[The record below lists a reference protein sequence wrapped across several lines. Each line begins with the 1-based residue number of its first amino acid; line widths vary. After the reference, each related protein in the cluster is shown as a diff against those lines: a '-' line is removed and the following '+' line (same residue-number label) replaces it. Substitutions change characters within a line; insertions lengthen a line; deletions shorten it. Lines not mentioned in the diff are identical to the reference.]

1 MGFIVRSGFRRRAFQ
16 TCFRATH
23 ASHLHSR
30 YGARTERDLELFDV
44 VPHRPP
50 PDLAYLTH
58 PFPSQTFLG
67 RGPTGANERDAGS
80 DRTSRNPTGTRY
92 SASESGGWA
101 SRSRGSAGKSE
112 HPPSSV
118 FSLPRSHVSNKG
130 GMFGQRGG
138 VTGADTT
145 HALRRPFAGAE
156 TREELEQLEDDVLRV
171 IVDEAREK
179 IAKDERRAR
188 AAERDRLAELEEV
201 AVDGNSDDEHG
212 SKRAGPPK
220 PDPVAET
227 VLHMGDGD
235 DDVLDAIRGLGEK
248 QRVTGI
254 LQRGDLARAILA
266 TRLARRAGARK
277 RRCVCISRSFHG
289 DGTAAMAKIIHPEDF
304 ERFIHRGVDC
314 EGCDAKEIARLYA
327 CCLAGRAGG
336 RAAAADA
343 LDANQLCLVLESGRW
358 KRSWSK
364 YVKDARRRA
373 LDRGACGAA
382 LGACWAFHQIRS
394 LPVCPYSYQK
404 GLLPLDCLSRLFVHT
419 SRYTR
424 LTLFFTIAAVF
435 GATSK
440 DPFADFASD
449 AKLAKQRNHTAG
461 YPDPG
466 FLGAFASLANVSR
479 YVGLCAACVT
489 LPVFGCVARPRG
501 PFKTVAAV
509 SSAAKFALPGFL
521 RKNDSSFLSR
531 MGPVFVAGAFWS
543 LAVVSLF
550 LYALKRPEHTL
561 VDVLVPA
568 GWSFFLVSLVASG
581 ISASLTYGAS
591 DPNCFRDPTKWKP
604 SHAFPGGRTVV
615 PDDTVGVAQDDGHET
630 RGGAGG
636 EFLGARHATHKNQ
649 MTALTTKRNSQF
661 WSDAHVE
668 AGNGAFESAGDD
680 TGKVNDPDTGGK
692 DGVSRKTGG
701 FGSFAKTAL
710 LGAREGLH
718 ENDENAAPNLPK
730 EEAEA
735 LCDSK
740 NAHVPVGFDGSS
752 RPDRVPGARGKRGLA
767 SAGRGNG
774 HDQRLAGR
782 GGGAQKNSQE
792 FENRREEGAHG
803 ARPTES
809 KAPKT
814 PFVSTTEKDIA
825 DAVTRR
831 AVEELSAL
839 SARGGFL
846 GGYLGSRA
854 LHWSHKFVFL
864 VAAVLVAATPAAHRL
879 GTGVAV
885 FGGADSVF
893 VCVDSVLPAS
903 VSGVLGLAKCASL
916 QSNTTEAVEDVSTA
930 DYSPSLTDAMDAIS
944 VATQAGDANS
954 ATGAAVVS
962 ASALWCAVGVYL
974 VLTSTRWITSLAH
987 AHYVRL
993 RIFAQVTDRSAAAAA
1008 DVPFLNLRKASLPWL
1023 RLRVHFHRHRALEM
1037 KWASLLTMHLLVATL
1052 LCAFAAAVC
1061 ATRQYTSPHATQTPN
1076 ARAVV
1081 FAVCALSFSVPLVVL
1096 AQINSAIKQTV
1107 NDDETVVAREIWKM
1121 ALDAEELDLFGA
1133 SQGPGGG
1140 FVGDQQSIGRTQQ
1153 SMSRTAQTFVRENN
1167 RLRALLGELQASSKE
1182 SGSGASLASAYATL
1196 SLFASVSLLVS
1207 VVALV
1212 LLDVTETQPY
1222 QGMTVDKLSVNVEA
1236 NFAVAHAAH
1245 VFLAKRLTKLAANVT
1260 EVMALV
1266 TQTSGLVAVVDNN
1279 SARQALEAVN
1289 SLTESLEG
1297 GGCVS

>member
-1 MGFIVRSGFRRRAFQ
+1 M
-16 TCFRATH
+16 
-23 ASHLHSR
+23 
-30 YGARTERDLELFDV
+30 
-44 VPHRPP
+44 
-50 PDLAYLTH
+50 
-58 PFPSQTFLG
+58 
-67 RGPTGANERDAGS
+67 
-80 DRTSRNPTGTRY
+80 
-92 SASESGGWA
+92 
-101 SRSRGSAGKSE
+101 
-112 HPPSSV
+112 
-118 FSLPRSHVSNKG
+118 
-130 GMFGQRGG
+130 
-138 VTGADTT
+138 
-145 HALRRPFAGAE
+145 
-156 TREELEQLEDDVLRV
+156 
-171 IVDEAREK
+171 
-179 IAKDERRAR
+179 
-188 AAERDRLAELEEV
+188 
-201 AVDGNSDDEHG
+201 
-212 SKRAGPPK
+212 
-220 PDPVAET
+220 
-227 VLHMGDGD
+227 
-235 DDVLDAIRGLGEK
+235 
-248 QRVTGI
+248 
-254 LQRGDLARAILA
+254 
-266 TRLARRAGARK
+266 
-277 RRCVCISRSFHG
+277 
-289 DGTAAMAKIIHPEDF
+289 
-304 ERFIHRGVDC
+304 
-314 EGCDAKEIARLYA
+314 
-327 CCLAGRAGG
+327 
-336 RAAAADA
+336 
-343 LDANQLCLVLESGRW
+343 
-358 KRSWSK
+358 
-364 YVKDARRRA
+364 
-373 LDRGACGAA
+373 
-382 LGACWAFHQIRS
+382 
-394 LPVCPYSYQK
+394 
-404 GLLPLDCLSRLFVHT
+404 
-419 SRYTR
+419 
-424 LTLFFTIAAVF
+424 
-435 GATSK
+435 
-440 DPFADFASD
+440 
-449 AKLAKQRNHTAG
+449 
-461 YPDPG
+461 
-466 FLGAFASLANVSR
+466 
-479 YVGLCAACVT
+479 
-489 LPVFGCVARPRG
+489 
-501 PFKTVAAV
+501 
-509 SSAAKFALPGFL
+509 
-521 RKNDSSFLSR
+521 
-531 MGPVFVAGAFWS
+531 
-543 LAVVSLF
+543 
-550 LYALKRPEHTL
+550 
-561 VDVLVPA
+561 
-568 GWSFFLVSLVASG
+568 
-581 ISASLTYGAS
+581 
-591 DPNCFRDPTKWKP
+591 
-604 SHAFPGGRTVV
+604 V

-740 NAHVPVGFDGSS
+740 NAHGPVGFDGSS